1 MRLFDVRSCLGGRE
15 MHRALDSVED
25 ESNHLL
31 FCFKVSISCC
41 ELLCRDRFLA
51 ILVVR
56 NQCWGENGMNAM
68 DGRSSNSWNVLAI
81 FRLGGGITKIIHIHL
96 EELGW

>member
-1 MRLFDVRSCLGGRE
+1 MRLLDVRSCLGGLE
-15 MHRALDSVED
+15 VYCALDFIKD

-31 FCFKVSISCC
+31 LRVEISISCR
-41 ELLCRDRFLA
+41 ELLCRNRFLA

-56 NQCWGENGMNAM
+56 YRCWGEDGMNAV